1 MDTSMSTLIRLR
13 YNTMADESPGGEWRW
28 RVIMERDGG
37 YEEVLV
43 KELSINVPSFS
54 QADEMPVVGR
64 KYHIACHGTLTVKDG
79 LGTAIDAACDIEI
92 TLDRDSMTVTL
103 IEGAKAGIRWQSSRS
118 SPPVQIS
125 IASFRF
131 LGNFLALGGEALK
144 SIQFRLKSTHEK
156 RLTHW

>member
-1 MDTSMSTLIRLR
+1 MISMGTSMSTLIRLR

-79 LGTAIDAACDIEI
+79 LGT
-92 TLDRDSMTVTL
+92 
-103 IEGAKAGIRWQSSRS
+103 IR
-118 SPPVQIS
+118 
-125 IASFRF
+125 
-131 LGNFLALGGEALK
+131 
-144 SIQFRLKSTHEK
+144 
-156 RLTHW
+156 